1 LHGCGQGARIPS
13 GTVDVSESERERR
26 LRELIDVQSTLGTSE
41 EFGRLSLWAINLLS
55 VTRARLADSQEN
67 LSGSVIACDKAERL
81 LDEARAVIM
90 LMRSEHDSLV
100 AEHASALEDAATELA
115 RARTAIVVA
124 RTEMAGLEEELATAH
139 RVGQE
144 TINRIGDDNDDET
157 PPPEPAQGG
166 EGDG

>member
-1 LHGCGQGARIPS
+1 
-13 GTVDVSESERERR
+13 VSESERERR

-100 AEHASALEDAATELA
+100 AEHASALDDAAAELA
-115 RARTAIVVA
+115 RARTAIEVA
-124 RTEMAGLEEELATAH
+124 RTEIAGLEEELAAAH
-139 RVGQE
+139 QVGQDK
-144 TINRIGDDNDDET
+144 ISRIGADSNNNNND
-157 PPPEPAQGG
+157 PSEPGQEG
-166 EGDG
+166 EGEG

>member
-1 LHGCGQGARIPS
+1 
-13 GTVDVSESERERR
+13 VSESERERR

-100 AEHASALEDAATELA
+100 AEHASALDDAAAELA
-115 RARTAIVVA
+115 RARTAIEVA
-124 RTEMAGLEEELATAH
+124 RTEIAGLEEELAAAH
-139 RVGQE
+139 QVGQDK
-144 TINRIGDDNDDET
+144 ISRIGADSSNNNNND
-157 PPPEPAQGG
+157 PSEPGQEG
-166 EGDG
+166 EGEG

>member
-1 LHGCGQGARIPS
+1 
-13 GTVDVSESERERR
+13 VSESERERR
-26 LRELIDVQSTLGTSE
+26 LRELIDEQSTLGTSE

-100 AEHASALEDAATELA
+100 AEHASALDDAAAELA
-115 RARTAIVVA
+115 RARTAIEVA
-124 RTEMAGLEEELATAH
+124 RTEIAGLEEELAAAH
-139 RVGQE
+139 QVGQDK
-144 TINRIGDDNDDET
+144 ISRIGADSNNNNNND
-157 PPPEPAQGG
+157 PSEPGQEG
-166 EGDG
+166 EGEG